1 MTDAQLQRIIIAQA
15 IISIISDF
23 LLALFPIVILWKVQI
38 STRIKAGLCTLMA
51 LGIITGALCIVR
63 TVLNWQTINDDAT
76 WESIPNWHFR
86 TWEVCIG
93 IITAS
98 IPCLRPGYRVVT
110 SSLSTYYS
118 LRSSPS
124 RRALSQPEGRPRPS
138 EQSDYAHDMEE
149 KANLARKLTFPGQ
162 AAQYYPARHAAA
174 HVASVEA
181 DRAAE
186 VGAGDETFPLQGI
199 RGDVNTMEQGKIKK
213 TTWFGTDSDAR
224 LSRDWDGT
232 RVTGE

>member
-1 MTDAQLQRIIIAQA
+1 MGGQEPRPIQNATRQTGIIAIAIVAPVLAAIVAALRLITRIWIVRKVGWDDYTIVGAVFGRIIIAQA

-23 LLALFPIVILWKVQI
+23 MLALFPIVILWKVQI

-51 LGIITGALCIVR
+51 LGLICSTGALCIVR

-86 TWEVCIG
+86 TWE
-93 IITAS
+93 
-98 IPCLRPGYRVVT
+98 
-110 SSLSTYYS
+110 
-118 LRSSPS
+118 
-124 RRALSQPEGRPRPS
+124 
-138 EQSDYAHDMEE
+138 
-149 KANLARKLTFPGQ
+149 LTFPGQ
-162 AAQYYPARHAAA
+162 AAHSYPALRGAA

-199 RGDVNTMEQGKIKK
+199 RGDVSTMEQGKIKK
-213 TTWFGTDSDAR
+213 TTWFGTESDAEV
-224 LSRDWDGT
+224 SSD
-232 RVTGE
+232 

>member
-1 MTDAQLQRIIIAQA
+1 MGGSEPHPVQNATRQAGIVGIAILAPILAA
-15 IISIISDF
+15 IVV
-23 LLALFPIVILWKVQI
+23 ALRLI
-38 STRIKAGLCTLMA
+38 TRIW
-51 LGIITGALCIVR
+51 IVR
-63 TVLNWQTINDDAT
+63 KVGWDDYTIVGAVFGTINDDAT